1 MIQFRFR
8 EQATQQITLF
18 TSRKLSTNSY
28 SFRAMLNDEKVSEV
42 LGLASELAAAALF
55 DMTKNKED
63 DKWFDHKT
71 HKQKMCT
78 EFIIDGTAT
87 LRFIKSR
94 VYSAESNMF
103 CGLIFVTLDQS
114 SNIVPLFG

>member
-55 DMTKNKED
+55 DMKNKED

>member
-1 MIQFRFR
+1 
-8 EQATQQITLF
+8 
-18 TSRKLSTNSY
+18 
-28 SFRAMLNDEKVSEV
+28 MLNDEKVSEV

-78 EFIIDGTAT
+78 EFINTGT
-87 LRFIKSR
+87 LGFIKSR
-94 VYSAESNMF
+94 LYSAESNMF